1 MNLRQIA
8 TGGVLSLVMSAGVV
22 ASAYAQAGAETFTAT
37 ASVKSAA
44 DAAAK
49 APVTIVVSR
58 KMSQKEADGFTAAF
72 KKGGASALRKALA
85 GVPATGTVQLGGGKA
100 TPTRM
105 TLERP
110 TEKGRLLTMVTDKPI
125 LFLGAGVP
133 GAKAKEGYDFAI
145 IDIEVN
151 ADGSGGGTLSPAAKI
166 TVKQGAFVVDDYA
179 GELVRLT
186 DVKKV
191 K

>member
-1 MNLRQIA
+1 S
-8 TGGVLSLVMSAGVV
+8 GVLLLVMSAGVV
-22 ASAYAQAGAETFTAT
+22 ASARAQAQAETFTAT

-58 KMSQKEADGFTAAF
+58 KMSQKEADSLTAAF
-72 KKGGASALRKALA
+72 KNGGASALRKALT
-85 GVPATGTVQLGGGKA
+85 GVPATGSVQLGGGKT

-133 GAKAKEGYDFAI
+133 GAKAKDGYDFAI

-151 ADGSGGGTLSPAAKI
+151 TEGAGAGTLSPAAKI
-166 TVKQGAFVVDDYA
+166 TVKNGAFVVDDYA
-179 GELVRLT
+179 SELVRLT